1 MGSILGKTSQK
12 SSANPNGIAF
22 IWDLDGTLLDSYGII
37 VNSLYEVYKEKGAE
51 IDKQEILKE
60 VIGESVS
67 SFIMKMEKRFGIPFD
82 DLKDRYSYISGNE
95 KLNIKAMNNAKE
107 ILEYLHSKNIP
118 NFVFTHRGVTT
129 ETVLKNIGIYDYFE
143 EIVTSLN
150 KFKRKPDPEGINY
163 LINKYNLDKD
173 RTYYVGDRKI
183 DIDCANNAGIKSI
196 MFIPNE
202 SVANK
207 TGKETIIINDL
218 LELSKLF

>member
-1 MGSILGKTSQK
+1 MGSILEKTSQK
-12 SSANPNGIAF
+12 SSANPDGIVF

-107 ILEYLHSKNIP
+107 VLEYLQSKNIR

>member
-1 MGSILGKTSQK
+1 MGSILEKTSQK
-12 SSANPNGIAF
+12 SSTNPDGIVF

-67 SFIMKMEKRFGIPFD
+67 SFIMKMEKRFDIPFD

-107 ILEYLHSKNIP
+107 VLEYLHSKNIR

-202 SVANK
+202 SVADK

-218 LELSKLF
+218 LELSRLF

>member
-1 MGSILGKTSQK
+1 MGSILEKTSQK
-12 SSANPNGIAF
+12 SSANPDGIVF

-107 ILEYLHSKNIP
+107 VLEYLQSKNIR

-129 ETVLKNIGIYDYFE
+129 ETVLKNIEIYDYFE

>member
-1 MGSILGKTSQK
+1 MGSILKKTSQK
-12 SSANPNGIAF
+12 SGANPDGIVF
-22 IWDLDGTLLDSYGII
+22 IWDLDGTLLNSYGII

-107 ILEYLHSKNIP
+107 VLEYLQSRNIR

-129 ETVLKNIGIYDYFE
+129 ETVLKNIEIYDYFE

>member
-1 MGSILGKTSQK
+1 MSSISEKANQNSNT
-12 SSANPNGIAF
+12 NPNEITF

-67 SFIMKMEKRFGIPFD
+67 SFILKMEKRFGIPFD
-82 DLKDRYSYISGNE
+82 NLKDRYSFISGNE
-95 KLNIKAMNNAKE
+95 KLNIKAMKNSKE
-107 ILEYLHSKNIP
+107 TLEYLCKKNIR

-129 ETVLKNIGIYDYFE
+129 EPVLKNIGIYDYFI

-163 LINKYNLDKD
+163 IIDKYNLDKNN
-173 RTYYVGDRKI
+173 TYYVGDRRI

-218 LELSKLF
+218 LDLSKLF